1 MLIFLII
8 IFGYLLIGLG
18 GAIIYGRYS
27 NEGWDKDED
36 GDILG
41 AILGWP
47 IIVVIGFFTAM
58 IWIVR
63 KAGGRD

>member
-1 MLIFLII
+1 MLIFLI

-18 GAIIYGRYS
+18 VAIVYERYS
-27 NEGWDKDED
+27 NEGWYDD

-41 AILGWP
+41 GMLGWP
-47 IIVVIGFFTAM
+47 IFVITVFFDVM

-63 KAGGRD
+63 KAGGREL